1 MDYHVPG
8 RDPHPGRPE
17 GQVQTR
23 RYAFGDCHRRGG
35 GADRAQLRR
44 VLAQEFIYQT
54 SRPDHGLDRQ
64 ADFAGRPDRGRHDA
78 TGGKL
83 DRIRN
88 ARHFAPRLQR
98 WLDDLATV
106 VKPAPRDAAPASDS
120 RQQLDLFGQDTA
132 SAPGAPVQAT
142 PFPAS
147 SAHLLRDADPAPR
160 GATPTPSPTSD
171 STGKAIPVSPFAI
184 PTRPQGQHPAAPQP
198 DAAPKRQLLVGQFVL
213 EYTLRRSTRRS
224 IGFMIDDDGLRVTA
238 PKRISITEID
248 NAIRTKQ
255 QWILSKLHERR
266 ERRAARLE
274 KPPVEWTD
282 GAQLPYLG
290 GDITLRLLVGGRNR
304 SSYNPAT
311 RELVMVPGATELLLK
326 ERVKAWLQQEAKLLF
341 EQRLDLYAARLG
353 VRYHSFALTSAG
365 TRWGSCTVERKIRLN
380 WKLIHFSLPLIDY
393 VVAHELSH
401 LLEMNH
407 SARFWDTVGLIYPE
421 YEEAKQ
427 LLRKRAQELPVL
439 FG

>member
-1 MDYHVPG
+1 
-8 RDPHPGRPE
+8 
-17 GQVQTR
+17 
-23 RYAFGDCHRRGG
+23 
-35 GADRAQLRR
+35 
-44 VLAQEFIYQT
+44 
-54 SRPDHGLDRQ
+54 
-64 ADFAGRPDRGRHDA
+64 
-78 TGGKL
+78 L

-98 WLDDLATV
+98 WLDDIASV
-106 VKPAPRDAAPASDS
+106 VRPAPATAPDGAS
-120 RQQLDLFGQDTA
+120 QLDLFGQTGA
-132 SAPGAPVQAT
+132 AAPAAALPAQTSPAHPAPAQLLRE
-142 PFPAS
+142 PDSGFPAS
-147 SAHLLRDADPAPR
+147 PR
-160 GATPTPSPTSD
+160 ATTPT
-171 STGKAIPVSPFAI
+171 
-184 PTRPQGQHPAAPQP
+184 AAPFPQTPPPVLRKPTAAPPPAP

-238 PKRISITEID
+238 PKRISIAEVD

-255 QWILSKLHERR
+255 AWILSKLHERR

-274 KPPVEWTD
+274 KPPVEWVD
-282 GAQLPYLG
+282 GATLPYLG
-290 GDITLRLLVGGRNR
+290 GEIVLRLLVGGRNR

-311 RELVMVPGATELLLK
+311 RELSMVLVPGATELLLK
-326 ERVKAWLQQEAKLLF
+326 ERVRAWLQLEARQLF

-353 VRYHSFALTSAG
+353 VRYHSFALSSAG
-365 TRWGSCTVERKIRLN
+365 TRWGSCTVDRKIRLN
-380 WKLIHFSLPLIDY
+380 WRLVHFSLPLIDY

-407 SARFWDTVGLIYPE
+407 SARFWDTVGTIYPE